1 MNRPNF
7 LCCLQPTASISDSH
21 HSIPVGK
28 GFMLTEG
35 LGPGCAT
42 PTDHN

>member
-1 MNRPNF
+1 MNRPIF
-7 LCCLQPTASISDSH
+7 LCCLQPYSGDSH

-42 PTDHN
+42 PTDHS